1 MLSNYSILLSCFT
14 LLHLMPQKSP
24 QTHAELAVNQF
35 LSIHILKS
43 LNPKKKKNEAS
54 TIQAED
60 VYVGY

>member
-1 MLSNYSILLSCFT
+1 
-14 LLHLMPQKSP
+14 MPQKSP

-35 LSIHILKS
+35 LLIHILKS